1 MWVLPPTNQ
10 PIQSIHHTSL
20 LIMVSISQLC
30 TFPKCSYFY
39 ECECVELS
47 VVFQNAHILNDCGC
61 VELSALSE
69 IEICDLIFLL
79 YFFDLSYMNLF
90 CTPKEVWNILNTE
103 LIDFYSAFLEDPMST
118 VWRVLNILW
127 PFCCFFRCM
136 NKIFWHFSIWV
147 GTVGTV
153 WSLF

>member
-90 CTPKEVWNILNTE
+90 CTPYETYWILSLSRRSYVNC
-103 LIDFYSAFLEDPMST
+103 LKSFWY
-118 VWRVLNILW
+118 
-127 PFCCFFRCM
+127 FFG
-136 NKIFWHFSIWV
+136 IFVVFFSR
-147 GTVGTV
+147 
-153 WSLF
+153 